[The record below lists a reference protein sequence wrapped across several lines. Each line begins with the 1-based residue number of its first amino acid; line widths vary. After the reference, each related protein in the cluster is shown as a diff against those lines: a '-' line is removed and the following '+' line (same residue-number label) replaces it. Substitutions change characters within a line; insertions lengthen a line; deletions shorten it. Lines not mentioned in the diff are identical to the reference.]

1 MSSTLSQNVL
11 SSPID
16 INLNLESVNQVHVV
30 FFSTASTEK
39 RVDEL
44 FHLYVSTFH
53 FPNYVYGEM
62 KGAKSLSSLRTH
74 FYVYVETSK
83 KEKTNCSVDVDH
95 DIIKRFSFLDIEYI
109 YIKGDK
115 VSFNN
120 KVKELCQTPT
130 NIVLAYSEDELRET
144 QPSEK
149 EILRHFWRDIDAY
162 KLSDLD
168 KTELKC
174 RLEHNHWCA
183 VSHLNG
189 YKPLNEK
196 DLELFNDFELT
207 DKDLENLSLLDSKRW
222 HMHKDMFRLKRL
234 FATGKEKKH
243 LDLCTFEELKRRDF
257 STIAKDLTHFNQLYS
272 KKKDSNKKSRILDLL
287 NNGSTC
293 LTFAYVIFAIFF
305 GISIYHQHCLPLSC
319 LCCDFSYI
327 NVLSWVAFI
336 LGLGG
341 LGFIINVCYYL
352 LNKPNSFDRF
362 ISKFNLRNVLAVCVC
377 IFCVPLIICI
387 VAALFGV
394 TNVDMFNNNGFACEV
409 KPNLFWTF
417 LYQFTDPGNQHM
429 VHTEKGLYIATW
441 VAFLGMFLLNGL
453 LVSTIISFFNNRA
466 TNWIDG
472 TQGKKY
478 YIRESKHIIIIGG
491 HDIVPGIINEIGE
504 KHRDIEY
511 FVIMTELDV
520 ANYRLSLLS
529 AIKPEFED
537 KVIIYHGD
545 RTSNNDIRSLH
556 IDSKSLHSIYIVGEG
571 TSHSDLE
578 ANHDTKNMACAD
590 LIVKERSK
598 CTNQKIHC
606 YTMFEHRSSYVAFQQ
621 ADLPESYQNTIYFE
635 PFNLFEMCAQNV
647 LVCPEFPISPID
659 VTRFSE
665 DKKGCKNYID
675 ADSERRVHLVIFG
688 MSKMGMTLA
697 SEAAIICHYPNF
709 AKQEMLEDDG
719 LPMNV
724 KKGLLRTLITFI
736 DMDAEQQMHFY
747 QNRMPSLFE
756 ISKWGYMNA
765 KHLMPYFSYSD
776 NLNHPPFDYK
786 FSHLA
791 DEGKEDKNFLDVEWE
806 FIQGAIGDDGVDTYL
821 EQIAK
826 RDNEILT
833 VAVCLPND
841 AESLSLAT
849 TLPVEVY
856 DKAEQILVYQRQ
868 TGSIVKQMSGN
879 YQEPQTTKRENKYSK
894 LRPFGMYMTCFRQSL
909 LDNIMAT
916 KLLRKNYEELLSIIN
931 TGKDFSNVKLYE
943 LATQPI
949 LERWSAVYS
958 SHNWSVK
965 FRSMGYFNQKK
976 DEQDISFPEKEIL
989 CQEFDPKFENDNKQQ
1004 CVTNP
1009 RAILWGRVEHNR
1021 WCIERLVKAGERP
1034 ITFSE
1039 NEKIKSFSD
1048 FKESYKLS
1056 GSRSHLDICSMKRL
1070 VECDHGTVDY
1080 DIKRN
1085 YRLVE
1090 IYDAIK
1096 K

>member
-1 MSSTLSQNVL
+1 MSSTLFQKVL
-11 SSPID
+11 SSPLD
-16 INLNLESVNQVHVV
+16 INLNLESDNQVHVV

-83 KEKTNCSVDVDH
+83 KEESNCSVDVDH
-95 DIIKRFSFLDIEYI
+95 GIIKRFSFLDIEYI

-120 KVKELCQTPT
+120 KVKELCQTPS
-130 NIVLAYSEDELRET
+130 NIVLAYTEDELREN

-149 EILRHFWRDIDAY
+149 EILRYFWREIDCY
-162 KLSDLD
+162 NLSDID

-394 TNVDMFNNNGFACEV
+394 TKVDMFNTDGLAFE
-409 KPNLFWTF
+409 PNLFWTF

-466 TNWIDG
+466 TNWING

-520 ANYRLSLLS
+520 SNYRLSLLS

-598 CTNQKIHC
+598 CSNQKIHC

-621 ADLPESYQNTIYFE
+621 ADLPESYMNNIYFE
-635 PFNLFEMCAQNV
+635 PFNLFEMCAQSV

-665 DKKGCKNYID
+665 DKKGRKNYID

-709 AKQEMLEDDG
+709 AKQEMLEDSG
-719 LPMNV
+719 MLMSV
-724 KKGLLRTLITFI
+724 KKGMLRTLITFI

-765 KHLMPYFSYSD
+765 KETSIFSYTD
-776 NLNHPPFDYK
+776 NLNNLPDGFKY
-786 FSHLA
+786 SHLA
-791 DEGKEDKNFLDVEWE
+791 DDGKEDKNFLDFEWE
-806 FIQGAIGDDGVDTYL
+806 FIQGAIGDMGVNKYL
-821 EQIAK
+821 DDLTK
-826 RDNEILT
+826 RENEIVT

-841 AESLSLAT
+841 AESLSLAS

-868 TGSIVKQMSGN
+868 TDGIVKQMSGN
-879 YQEPQTTKRENKYSK
+879 YQETQTIRRENKYSK
-894 LRPFGMYMTCFRQSL
+894 LRPFGMYQNCFRQSL
-909 LDNIMAT
+909 LDNKMAKILFSDNYKKLVKAGT
-916 KLLRKNYEELLSIIN
+916 KYKGI
-931 TGKDFSNVKLYE
+931 KLDE
-943 LATQPI
+943 LAILPI

-958 SHNWSVK
+958 SHNWTVK
-965 FRSMGYFNQKK
+965 FRSMGCFNYE
-976 DEQDISFPEKEIL
+976 DETNLSFPDKELL
-989 CQEFDPKFENDNKQQ
+989 CQEFSKTKSQNCNSKA
-1004 CVTNP
+1004 V
-1009 RAILWGRVEHNR
+1009 LWGRVEHNR
-1021 WCIERLVKAGERP
+1021 WCMERLVKAGERP
-1034 ITFSE
+1034 ITFDE
-1039 NEKIKSFSD
+1039 NEQIKKHSD
-1048 FKESYKLS
+1048 FKESYKVS
-1056 GSRSHLDICSMKRL
+1056 GRRSHLDICSMKRL
-1070 VECDHGTVDY
+1070 KECDPKAVGY
-1080 DIKRN
+1080 DIDRN
-1085 YRLVE
+1085 FRLVE
-1090 IYDAIK
+1090 IYDAILENMIDHNYHD
-1096 K
+1096 